1 MILITIIFFNLLQI
15 TYLEESL
22 LAAPSRT
29 SGPWFDRRSKVDK
42 QISTDNRDKTGTI
55 LFVNTNFLPRSNSL
69 YDSSNLFQV
78 LCFTMCCILSRKF
91 CCNNIFARVKNYSL
105 IFLVG
110 TLFWVFNK

>member
-29 SGPWFDRRSKVDK
+29 SGPWFDKRSKVDK

-69 YDSSNLFQV
+69 YDSSNLFKSCVSQCV
-78 LCFTMCCILSRKF
+78 ASSVVNFVAT
-91 CCNNIFARVKNYSL
+91 
-105 IFLVG
+105 IFLLESRITV
-110 TLFWVFNK
+110 